1 MQIML
6 ILIFG
11 GLGGISRFL
20 LSEAI
25 PNVLGFPIGTLVI
38 NIIGS
43 FCLPIWNNG
52 FGLKFS
58 KKWLVA
64 IGTGFIGAFTTFSG
78 MILDIV
84 KMQIINNY
92 SGVIIYIILSI
103 ILGLLATIV
112 GTNLAQRFNKEVK
125 K

>member
-1 MQIML
+1 MQIIL

-20 LSEAI
+20 LGEVI
-25 PNVLGFPIGTLVI
+25 PNVLGFPLGTLII
-38 NIIGS
+38 NIVGS

-52 FGLKFS
+52 LGLKFS
-58 KKWLVA
+58 KKWIIA

-78 MILDIV
+78 MMLDIV

-103 ILGLLATIV
+103 ILGFLAAIV
-112 GTNLAQRFNKEVK
+112 GTNLAQRFNKGVK
-125 K
+125 